1 MRKLQCYLL
10 ILLPIL
16 AFSQVTEIRK
26 IEFKTHTEEKNK
38 YVELFGLN
46 DADALVVRLAYS
58 ILPHIEPGSNYIV
71 YLNNGKVRRYRI
83 NESAQP
89 MASTKIKRI
98 RVKKKKRSDYWAFL
112 NLCASEG
119 KFNIDQSQLA
129 TLGEKANSWKNA
141 ISGGQTYNF
150 GLYQGENYTEYKSFL
165 PSMFTDE
172 EYPGFEDKRKL
183 IYVMEGFKTLTED

>member
-1 MRKLQCYLL
+1 MRKLQCYFL

-16 AFSQVTEIRK
+16 AFSQVAEIPK
-26 IEFKTHTEEKNK
+26 IDFKSNAEEVNR

-58 ILPHIEPGSNYIV
+58 ILPHIEPESNYIV

-83 NESAQP
+83 NESAQQK
-89 MASTKIKRI
+89 ASPKIKRI
-98 RVKKKKRSDYWAFL
+98 HVKKKKYSEYWAFL

-119 KFNIDQSQLA
+119 KLDIDQRQLA

-141 ISGGQTYNF
+141 ISGGQTYTF

-172 EYPGFEDKRKL
+172 EYPGFEDKRML
-183 IYVMEGFKTLTED
+183 IYVMEGFKTLAKD

>member
-1 MRKLQCYLL
+1 MRKLQCYLF
-10 ILLPIL
+10 ILLPFL
-16 AFSQVTEIRK
+16 AFSQAPQIPK
-26 IEFKTHTEEKNK
+26 IDFKSNAEEVNR
-38 YVELFGLN
+38 YVELFSLN
-46 DADALVVRLAYS
+46 NADALVVRIVYS
-58 ILPHIEPGSNYIV
+58 ILPHIEPESDYIV

-89 MASTKIKRI
+89 MASAKIKRI
-98 RVKKKKRSDYWAFL
+98 HVKKKKYSEYWAFL

-119 KFNIDQSQLA
+119 KFDIDLSQLA
-129 TLGEKANSWKNA
+129 TLGEKANSWKKA
-141 ISGGQTYNF
+141 ISGGQTYTF

-183 IYVMEGFKTLTED
+183 IYVMEGFRTLTED

>member
-1 MRKLQCYLL
+1 MKKLQCYLL

-16 AFSQVTEIRK
+16 AFSQAPDIPK
-26 IEFKTHTEEKNK
+26 IDFKSNAEEVNK
-38 YVELFGLN
+38 YVKLFGLN

-58 ILPHIEPGSNYIV
+58 LLPHIAPESDYIV
-71 YLNNGKVRRYRI
+71 YFNNGKVRRYRI
-83 NESAQP
+83 IESAQP
-89 MASTKIKRI
+89 MASPKIKRI
-98 RVKKKKRSDYWAFL
+98 HVQKKKYSAYWEFL
-112 NLCASEG
+112 NLCASER
-119 KFNIDQSQLA
+119 KFDIDQSQLA

-141 ISGGQTYNF
+141 ISGGQTYTF

-183 IYVMEGFKTLTED
+183 IYVMEGFKTLAKD

>member
-1 MRKLQCYLL
+1 MKNLL
-10 ILLPIL
+10 LLLTIIPIL
-16 AFSQVTEIRK
+16 AFSQAPQIPK
-26 IEFKTHTEEKNK
+26 IDFKSNAEEVHR

-46 DADALVVRLAYS
+46 DADALVIRIAYS
-58 ILPHIEPGSNYIV
+58 TLPHIEPESNYIV

-83 NESAQP
+83 IESAQQI
-89 MASTKIKRI
+89 ASPKIKRI
-98 RVKKKKRSDYWAFL
+98 RVKKKKYSEYWAFL

-141 ISGGQTYNF
+141 ISGGQTYTF

-183 IYVMEGFKTLTED
+183 VYVMEGFKTLTED

>member
-10 ILLPIL
+10 ILLPFL
-16 AFSQVTEIRK
+16 AFSQAPEIPK
-26 IEFKTHTEEKNK
+26 LDFKSNAEEVNK

-58 ILPHIEPGSNYIV
+58 ILPHIEPESNYIV
-71 YLNNGKVRRYRI
+71 YFNNGKVRRYKI
-83 NESAQP
+83 IESAQP
-89 MASTKIKRI
+89 MAFPKIKRI
-98 RVKKKKRSDYWAFL
+98 RVKKKKSSEYWAFL

-129 TLGEKANSWKNA
+129 TLGEKANSWKKA
-141 ISGGQTYNF
+141 ISGGQTYTF

-172 EYPGFEDKRKL
+172 EYLGFDDKRKL

>member
-1 MRKLQCYLL
+1 MRKLLYYLF

-16 AFSQVTEIRK
+16 AFSQASEIPE
-26 IEFKTHTEEKNK
+26 IDFKSNSEEVNR
-38 YVELFGLN
+38 YTELFGLN

-58 ILPHIEPGSNYIV
+58 ILPHIEPESDYIV

-83 NESAQP
+83 KESAQP
-89 MASTKIKRI
+89 MASPKIKRI
-98 RVKKKKRSDYWAFL
+98 RVKKKKYSAYWAFL

-119 KFNIDQSQLA
+119 KFSINQSQLA

-141 ISGGQTYNF
+141 ISGGQTYTF
-150 GLYQGENYTEYKSFL
+150 GVYQGENYTEYKSFL

-183 IYVMEGFKTLTED
+183 IYVMEGFKTLAKD